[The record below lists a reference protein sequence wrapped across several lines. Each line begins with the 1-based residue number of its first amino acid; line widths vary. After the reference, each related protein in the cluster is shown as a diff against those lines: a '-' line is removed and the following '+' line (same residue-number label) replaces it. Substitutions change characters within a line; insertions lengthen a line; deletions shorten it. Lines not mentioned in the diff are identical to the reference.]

1 MAHPI
6 PVLAEATAAPEL
18 RVAAPSLA
26 ATMPTAMAM
35 VDYAINGDANPTPS
49 PQVAAQQLAPDL
61 VEASHPV
68 RAALAHGT
76 ALRSWLLQK
85 LPAEHPSHTDWPA
98 LRRWLADL
106 DDGAVTALLAY
117 GIAAVLGYRKPPG
130 TTPTAADV
138 GASAETMR
146 HHAVPVLAAWR
157 VPDPEQRV
165 DELLDPA
172 TTRQALLALLDEVW
186 QLWLSRDWHDQ
197 LPALRAA
204 ADAAPAPPPGCGGA
218 QWITLVTGLRP
229 DAEYAE
235 QAERAARI
243 ILMPCPGLG
252 RSLSL
257 FTVTGDD
264 AWVLYS
270 PAAAAGPP
278 QRSPQ
283 APPRPGISAQRL
295 GRLAPALHGLGDRT
309 RLSIVLHLLD
319 HGPLSMPELADALQV
334 HQSTISR
341 QVAALRRA
349 GLVDQDPQRRVAA
362 NRQALQRT
370 ANTLL
375 EASE

>member
-1 MAHPI
+1 MTHPI
-6 PVLAEATAAPEL
+6 PVHAEATAAPEL
-18 RVAAPSLA
+18 RLVPPSLA
-26 ATMPTAMAM
+26 AAIPTAMAM
-35 VDYAINGDANPTPS
+35 VDYALNGDANPTPS
-49 PQVAAQQLAPDL
+49 PEVVARALPPDL

-76 ALRSWLLQK
+76 ALRSWLLTQ
-85 LPAEHPSHTDWPA
+85 LPPEHPGHADWPA
-98 LRRWLADL
+98 LRGWLAGL
-106 DDGAVTALLAY
+106 DDGKVTALLAY
-117 GIAAVLGYRKPPG
+117 GIAAVLGYRQPPG

-146 HHAVPVLAAWR
+146 HHAIPVLARWR

-172 TTRQALLALLDEVW
+172 TTRQALLALLDAVW

-204 ADAAPAPPPGCGGA
+204 AGAAPVPPPGCGGA

-229 DAEYAE
+229 DSEYADE
-235 QAERAARI
+235 AESAARV

-278 QRSPQ
+278 QQS
-283 APPRPGISAQRL
+283 PPRAGISGQRL
-295 GRLAPALHGLGDRT
+295 ARLAPALHGLGERT

-319 HGPLSMPELADALQV
+319 HGPLPMPELADALQV

-349 GLVDQDPQRRVAA
+349 GLVDHDPQRHVAV
-362 NRQALQRT
+362 NRQALRRT
-370 ANTLL
+370 AHTLL